1 MSAFVAVWCALVP
14 PFDEPLVTPPPLEDC
29 AEQVIEANTVIN
41 LEEGD
46 GSDDDLKQINDPRG
60 VLDH

>member
-1 MSAFVAVWCALVP
+1 MVAVWCALVP
-14 PFDEPLVTPPPLEDC
+14 PFDEPPVTPPPLKDC
-29 AEQVIEANTVIN
+29 VEQVIEANTVIN